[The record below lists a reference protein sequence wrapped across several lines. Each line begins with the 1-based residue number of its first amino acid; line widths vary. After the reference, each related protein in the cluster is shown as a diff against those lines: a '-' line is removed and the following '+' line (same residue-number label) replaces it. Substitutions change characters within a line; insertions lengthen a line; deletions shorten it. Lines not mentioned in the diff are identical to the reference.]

1 MLTEAQAT
9 TCILTVSSYLVC
21 YLNCADRNSYP
32 WCSSASLSL
41 TSWESRISQL
51 FHRLLSFL
59 FQNAGFVLF
68 FFINFPH
75 ECERVILK
83 WRRNL
88 GGKRKRKT
96 LAVRRYAQ
104 FHKGF
109 GESSTERDQ
118 PIPVPA
124 AHWVRWQLI
133 SGLVF
138 VNGGIVRTFL
148 IANKQ
153 LVISGVLMYFVDEC
167 WQISSMQDDFFS
179 FPTSLNVSIVDGI
192 CMSFISSCLA
202 EMTDIWEK
210 LVLATHSLHS
220 CL

>member
-21 YLNCADRNSYP
+21 HLNCADRNSYP

-59 FQNAGFVLF
+59 FQNAGLVLF

-109 GESSTERDQ
+109 GENQHCTWTRSRFRQ
-118 PIPVPA
+118 A
-124 AHWVRWQLI
+124 RGVRWDL
-133 SGLVF
+133 
-138 VNGGIVRTFL
+138 
-148 IANKQ
+148 
-153 LVISGVLMYFVDEC
+153 
-167 WQISSMQDDFFS
+167 W
-179 FPTSLNVSIVDGI
+179 TSLRYLINILPV
-192 CMSFISSCLA
+192 
-202 EMTDIWEK
+202 TY
-210 LVLATHSLHS
+210 LHS
-220 CL
+220 YRPFSGFSSLKYCYRCL